1 MHGYRAAGF
10 ALVAVLS
17 TLAVFSLMA
26 SAAPNGLAWDSVTK
40 VATNA
45 DPSTLQ
51 PSSFDADYAAA
62 AAAPQSG
69 GATDRVKQGIAERHY
84 AAGAKERTDNVAQQT
99 ATIVDCAARTITT
112 LDLRAKTYRVVSM
125 DQSASPSPGAAGG
138 PLSRFLGN
146 GTRITISVKNT
157 ALGPLVVG
165 GQPSNG
171 FRSDMTFTI
180 ATASGGSFAQNGVRV
195 AYYSTYANPMSP
207 CSALALA
214 AGQGPKVMAIYEQ
227 VMSALSSGGTNLNFS
242 INQSGPTLPIGKL
255 AIYETMTFQMLGHG
269 MTRVTERG
277 NVRPIAAD
285 DPVFSIP
292 PGFTKQ

>member
-1 MHGYRAAGF
+1 MHGYRAAGS

-17 TLAVFSLMA
+17 TLAGFALTA

-40 VATNA
+40 VAKNA
-45 DPSTLQ
+45 DPSTLR
-51 PSSFDADYAAA
+51 PGSFDADYAAA

-69 GATDRVKQGIAERHY
+69 GAIDRVKQGIAERHY
-84 AAGAKERTDNVAQQT
+84 AAGSKERTDNVAQQT
-99 ATIVDCAARTITT
+99 ATIVDCVARTITT
-112 LDLRAKTYRVVSM
+112 LDLRGKTYRVVSM
-125 DQSASPSPGAAGG
+125 DQSASPSPGGAGG

-146 GTRITISVKNT
+146 SSHITISVKNT

-180 ATASGGSFAQNGVRV
+180 ATASGESSTQNGVRV
-195 AYYSTYANPMSP
+195 AYYSAYANPTSA
-207 CSALALA
+207 CSTLALA
-214 AGQGPKVMAIYEQ
+214 AAQGPRVMAGYEQ

-242 INQSGPTLPIGKL
+242 VNQNGPTLPIGKL
-255 AIYETMTFQMLGHG
+255 AIYEAMTFQMLAHG
-269 MTRVTERG
+269 MSRVTERG

-292 PGFTKQ
+292 SDFTKQ